1 MVFFD
6 TNIWIELC
14 GVKTPTKPNEIRQ
27 ATLASA
33 LLQRIMNSDEIIVT
47 CNEQLL
53 EIISAVQKIKMTE
66 CSKNYK
72 ASGKRGIGNIKE
84 FRKTPEYAS
93 AKQLCNTV
101 VADVKHFAEMRDCEY
116 SVDDILKRIDVA
128 DINDCIYYD
137 YCKQNSIDFYTF
149 DHDVIALGA
158 TGRVHVIA

>member
-14 GVKTPTKPNEIRQ
+14 GVKTPIKPNEIRQ

-33 LLQRIMNSDEIIVT
+33 LLQRVMNSDEVIVT

-53 EIISAVQKIKMTE
+53 EIISAVQKIKMNE
-66 CSKNYK
+66 CRKIYK
-72 ASGKRGIGNIKE
+72 ASGKQGIGNIKE
-84 FRKTPEYAS
+84 FRSTPEYAS

-101 VADVKHFAEMRDCEY
+101 VDDVKHFAEMRDCEY
-116 SVDDILKRIDVA
+116 SVDDILNRIDVA

-137 YCKQNSIDFYTF
+137 YCKQNDIDFYTF

-158 TGRVHVIA
+158 TGRVHVIS